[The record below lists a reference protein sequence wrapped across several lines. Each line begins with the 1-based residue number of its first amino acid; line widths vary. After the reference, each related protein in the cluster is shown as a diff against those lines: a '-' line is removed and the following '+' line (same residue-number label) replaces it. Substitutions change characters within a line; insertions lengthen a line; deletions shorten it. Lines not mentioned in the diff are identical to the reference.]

1 MRKYRKKIILAA
13 VFFLMFAI
21 GAQAKNLPPEVG
33 VRPAALTKP
42 SAAEADKNGNKIFD
56 SLDSIIKTKG
66 PSEKTKVIVL
76 FDRPFRGE
84 DYDQLVKEIGPFTT
98 KYKYDRVPGMATS
111 LSKRQIAELASRPDV
126 LQIEDDKKVT
136 AFLNT
141 ATNWF
146 GVQKGRTDF
155 NVDGNSDGSPG
166 YSKDDMVIAVI
177 DTGIDIGHVDLDNG
191 KVIGWKDFVNGR
203 ATAYDDVGHGTH
215 VASIAAGE
223 GEGNPA
229 YKGVAPGAALVGIK
243 VLGPSGGLMS
253 DVEAGIEWA
262 IDNKTKYGI
271 DVINLSL
278 GTNVSSDGSD
288 GASLAANSA
297 MANDIVVAIS
307 AGNEGP
313 ARYTIGSPGAAA
325 DVITV
330 GAMADPGEGGFFQAS
345 FSSRGPTADN
355 RIKPDISA
363 PGWRIMAA
371 QDGRSGNQY
380 TEKSG
385 TSMSSPFTAGVAALM
400 RQANPALSAGDIKN
414 TIMSTARDWG
424 PPGTDIDY
432 GAGRLE
438 SHHAIRAAAA
448 ASGRTVSTPKHMY
461 LSGSL
466 STSVT
471 EEWWNIN
478 VTDNT
483 YPIGV
488 TMVMSNWNGSAD
500 PDFDMALFDPGSNQ
514 VGNDAIG
521 TQRQETITHQPTQTG
536 TYQLRVYRYA
546 GAGDYF
552 VDLSAGTHMISITL
566 DTDGAVP
573 LGVLGFG
580 ETTTTGEAEKEIVR
594 VDADPANLDIRTSL
608 FSDGGNDW
616 SLGPTNGNDTV
627 KWEFSPDN
635 LDWTTF
641 LAENTNYPL
650 VEELASTTQQAVY
663 FRLTMPSGSSSGQA
677 HSSLVTVTAVA
688 P

>member
-1 MRKYRKKIILAA
+1 MRKYRKIIILTAA
-13 VFFLMFAI
+13 FLLIFAI
-21 GAQAKNLPPEVG
+21 GAQAKNRAPDFSG
-33 VRPAALTKP
+33 KNAALTRP
-42 SAAEADKNGNKIFD
+42 PAGEADKNGNKIFD
-56 SLDSIIKTKG
+56 SLDSIIKNKG

-84 DYDQLVKEIGPFTT
+84 DFDQLVKEIGSFAI
-98 KYKYDRVPGMATS
+98 KYKYDRVPGMAAS

-136 AFLNT
+136 TFLNT

-146 GVQKGRTDF
+146 GVQKARTDF
-155 NVDGNSDGSPG
+155 SVDGNNDGSPG
-166 YSKDDMVIAVI
+166 YSKDDMVIAII

-243 VLGPSGGLMS
+243 VLGQSGGEMS
-253 DVEAGIEWA
+253 DVKAGIEWA
-262 IDNKTKYGI
+262 IDNKDTYGI

-278 GTNVSSDGSD
+278 GNNVSSDGSD

-297 MANDIVVAIS
+297 MANGIVVAIS
-307 AGNEGP
+307 AGNQGP
-313 ARYTIGSPGAAA
+313 ARHTIGSPGAAA

-330 GAMADPGEGGFFQAS
+330 GAMADLGPGGFFQAY

-355 RIKPDISA
+355 RTKPDISA

-371 QDGRSGNQY
+371 KAGGPGDQY

-400 RQANPALSAGDIKN
+400 RQANPALSAGAVKN
-414 TIMSTARDWG
+414 LIMSTARDWG

-461 LSGSL
+461 LSGTL

-471 EEWWNIN
+471 EEWWNID

-488 TMVMSNWNGSAD
+488 TMVMSNWNTSAD
-500 PDFDMALFDPGSNQ
+500 PDFDMTLFDPSSNQ
-514 VGNDAIG
+514 VGSATGIK
-521 TQRQETITHQPTQTG
+521 RQETITHQPTQTG
-536 TYQLRVYRYA
+536 TYQLRVYRFA
-546 GAGDYF
+546 GTGDYF
-552 VDLSAGTHMISITL
+552 FDLSAGTHIISITL
-566 DTDGAVP
+566 DTDGEVP
-573 LGVLGFG
+573 FSALGFG
-580 ETTTTGEAEKEIVR
+580 ETTTTGDAEKEIVR
-594 VDADPANLDIRTSL
+594 VNADPANLDIRTSL
-608 FSDGGNDW
+608 FSGDGNDW
-616 SLGPTNGNDTV
+616 ALGPTNGNDTV

-650 VEELASTTQQAVY
+650 VDELASATQQAVY

-677 HSSLVTVTAVA
+677 HSSLVTITALA